1 MPKIKSAKK
10 FIYEL
15 IIKENHLDSFGHVN
29 NAVYLQILEE
39 ARWEFIT
46 EFGYGLNEIHKIGK
60 GPVILEVN
68 VKFIKELKLRE
79 KIKIETQCTDLQSK
93 VLHLEQKI
101 LNEKQEVC
109 TAAFFVLGFFDL
121 HKRKI
126 INQSPEW
133 LHAVGVE
140 LE

>member
-39 ARWEFIT
+39 ARWELIT
-46 EFGYGLNEIHKIGK
+46 QYGYGLEDIQRLRK

-68 VKFIKELKLRE
+68 VKFMKELKLRE
-79 KIKIETQCTDLQSK
+79 KIKIETQCIDIQTK
-93 VLHLEQKI
+93 VLHLTQKI
-101 LNEKQEVC
+101 TNEKDETC
-109 TAAFFVLGFFDL
+109 TSAVFILGFFDL
-121 HKRKI
+121 NKRKI
-126 INQSPEW
+126 INPPSEW
-133 LHAVGVE
+133 FHAIGVE

>member
-1 MPKIKSAKK
+1 MPKIKNAKK
-10 FIYEL
+10 FTYEL

-46 EFGYGLNEIHKIGK
+46 QYGYGLEEIQKIGK
-60 GPVILEVN
+60 GPVILEIN
-68 VKFIKELKLRE
+68 LKFIKELKLRE
-79 KIKIETQCTDLQSK
+79 KIKIETQCIEVQTK

-101 LNEKQEVC
+101 TNDKEEIC
-109 TAAFFVLGFFDL
+109 TFALFILGFFDL
-121 HKRKI
+121 NKRKI

-133 LHAVGVE
+133 FHAVGVE